1 MIKDGIIQDEEI
13 EVLDSSRSQP
23 AFSTEQLAA
32 ADLQNFRQTA
42 IRKFYMRPSYLVQ
55 RLRRVS
61 SLVELQ
67 NYAGNGMSLIW
78 QSIQS
83 ARARRT

>member
-1 MIKDGIIQDEEI
+1 MEG
-13 EVLDSSRSQP
+13 EVLDSSRSLP
-23 AFSTEQLAA
+23 AFSTEQLSAA
-32 ADLQNFRQTA
+32 ALQSFRQTA
-42 IRKFYMRPSYLVQ
+42 IRKFYMRPSYLAQ

-67 NYAGNGMSLIW
+67 NYAGNGLSLIW